1 MSQYEVKK
9 SLVNKAKWPL
19 FLMANVAV
27 LFVVGMSTVRETY
40 KGWTVDH
47 EIRALEMK
55 AQALEGRKMQ
65 LSELAAKMQE
75 SDYAEREARA
85 KLNMQRPGEKVVILE
100 GVAATHTTWQID
112 VVTAPPPPVIH
123 MSNPERWWHYFV
135 QGGRDG

>member
-9 SLVNKAKWPL
+9 SLANKAKWPL

-40 KGWTVDH
+40 RGWTVDH

-55 AQALEGRKMQ
+55 AQSLEGRKMQ

-85 KLNMQRPGEKVVILE
+85 KLNLQKPGEKVVILE
-100 GVAATHTTWQID
+100 GVAATQTTWQID
-112 VVTAPPPPVIH
+112 VVTAPPPPVVQ
-123 MSNPERWWHYFV
+123 MSNPERWWYYFV
-135 QGGRDG
+135 QGEYNN

>member
-1 MSQYEVKK
+1 MAQYEGKK
-9 SLVNKAKWPL
+9 SLANKAKWPL

-27 LFVVGMSTVRETY
+27 LLVVGMSTVRETY

-47 EIRALEMK
+47 EIKALEMK

-65 LSELAAKMQE
+65 LSELASKMQE

-85 KLNMQRPGEKVVILE
+85 KLNMQKPGEKVVILE
-100 GVAATHTTWQID
+100 GVAATQTTWQID
-112 VVTAPPPPVIH
+112 VVTAPPPPVVNL
-123 MSNPERWWHYFV
+123 SNPERWWQYFV